1 MAAAQPNFGIPS
13 EHEASFKALTQSTQE
28 KVFLSRPE
36 SLESRD
42 LCDGIS
48 DPPTLLCVALFA
60 RQFDPD
66 GALKQFQ
73 EACEF
78 REKKHILR
86 LYDSVDISDF
96 EQARQF
102 YPHWSGR
109 RDKKG
114 LPICMFDVEHLD
126 RDTVALWETSRKNS
140 CWIYSK
146 SGNGEPPKPDML
158 QLASVYYD
166 HLVRF
171 VIPLCSMMTD
181 RPNPSVPVTNSI
193 YVVDASSLGIKQAWG
208 LRSFAQE
215 ISWLLSTCYPE
226 TIERIFVCN
235 APSYYSTIWRFLK
248 AWVDPRTAEKIVV
261 LMESEV
267 LPTLRE
273 YIDDANIPANFG
285 GEFQF
290 THGMLPDL
298 DDNIQQLLN
307 SGSSKSLPPG
317 PLKWIKDSDGR
328 QTALAVG
335 SKSGSVRND
344 KIATLDIIAQ

>member
-1 MAAAQPNFGIPS
+1 MAAVQPNFGIPS

-102 YPHWSGR
+102 VR
-109 RDKKG
+109 
-114 LPICMFDVEHLD
+114 
-126 RDTVALWETSRKNS
+126 
-140 CWIYSK
+140 
-146 SGNGEPPKPDML
+146 NGEPPKPDML

-166 HLVRF
+166 HLVR
-171 VIPLCSMMTD
+171 
-181 RPNPSVPVTNSI
+181 
-193 YVVDASSLGIKQAWG
+193 
-208 LRSFAQE
+208 
-215 ISWLLSTCYPE
+215 
-226 TIERIFVCN
+226 
-235 APSYYSTIWRFLK
+235 TIWRFLK

>member
-102 YPHWSGR
+102 GQKRATYLHVRRGASGQR
-109 RDKKG
+109 YRCTLG
-114 LPICMFDVEHLD
+114 NVTQEQLLD
-126 RDTVALWETSRKNS
+126 
-140 CWIYSK
+140 IYSK

-181 RPNPSVPVTNSI
+181 RPNPSVPATNSI

-317 PLKWIKDSDGR
+317 PLKWTKDSDGR